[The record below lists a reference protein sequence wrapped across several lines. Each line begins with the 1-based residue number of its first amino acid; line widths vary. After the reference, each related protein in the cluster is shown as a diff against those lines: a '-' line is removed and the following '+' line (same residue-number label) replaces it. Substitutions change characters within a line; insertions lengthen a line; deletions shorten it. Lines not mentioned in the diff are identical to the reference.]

1 MSGPVDNPELKLV
14 QNSEFQNHGHV
25 PVHYKSSYSL
35 QIYFM
40 LLCLLTI
47 VTDSTEGFLVL

>member
-40 LLCLLTI
+40 LLTI